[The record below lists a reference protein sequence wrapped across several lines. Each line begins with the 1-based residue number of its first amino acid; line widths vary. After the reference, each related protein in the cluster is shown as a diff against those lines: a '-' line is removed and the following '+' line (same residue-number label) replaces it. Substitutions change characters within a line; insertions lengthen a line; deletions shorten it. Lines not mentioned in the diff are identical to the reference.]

1 MNTYKAMFYSLV
13 SSIQRDLNE
22 IKEQD
27 NKDYKELVIKLM
39 QIEKQLSKLKRQS
52 NNLGVQVNLYLL
64 PKNVAKKVNYE
75 KELKEKR

>member
-1 MNTYKAMFYSLV
+1 MDTYKAMFYSLV

-39 QIEKQLSKLKRQS
+39 QIEKQLSKLK
-52 NNLGVQVNLYLL
+52 
-64 PKNVAKKVNYE
+64 
-75 KELKEKR
+75 

>member
-1 MNTYKAMFYSLV
+1 MDTYKAMFYSLA

-39 QIEKQLSKLKRQS
+39 QIEKQLSKLKR
-52 NNLGVQVNLYLL
+52 
-64 PKNVAKKVNYE
+64 
-75 KELKEKR
+75 

>member
-1 MNTYKAMFYSLV
+1 MDTYKAMFYSLV

-39 QIEKQLSKLKRQS
+39 QIEKQLSKLKW
-52 NNLGVQVNLYLL
+52 
-64 PKNVAKKVNYE
+64 
-75 KELKEKR
+75 

>member
-39 QIEKQLSKLKRQS
+39 QIEKQLSKLKR
-52 NNLGVQVNLYLL
+52 
-64 PKNVAKKVNYE
+64 
-75 KELKEKR
+75 

>member
-1 MNTYKAMFYSLV
+1 MDTYKAMFYSLV

>member
-27 NKDYKELVIKLM
+27 TKDYKELVIKLM
-39 QIEKQLSKLKRQS
+39 QIEKQLSKLKR
-52 NNLGVQVNLYLL
+52 
-64 PKNVAKKVNYE
+64 
-75 KELKEKR
+75 

>member
-1 MNTYKAMFYSLV
+1 MDTYKAMFYSLV

-39 QIEKQLSKLKRQS
+39 QIERQLSKLKR
-52 NNLGVQVNLYLL
+52 
-64 PKNVAKKVNYE
+64 
-75 KELKEKR
+75 

>member
-1 MNTYKAMFYSLV
+1 MDTYKAMFYSLI

-39 QIEKQLSKLKRQS
+39 QIEKQLSKLKR
-52 NNLGVQVNLYLL
+52 
-64 PKNVAKKVNYE
+64 
-75 KELKEKR
+75 

>member
-1 MNTYKAMFYSLV
+1 MDTYKAMFYSLV

-39 QIEKQLSKLKRQS
+39 QIEKQLSKLKR
-52 NNLGVQVNLYLL
+52 
-64 PKNVAKKVNYE
+64 
-75 KELKEKR
+75 